1 MSKLLR
7 YRPGPALLVTAAFI
21 GPGTVT
27 TASIAGASYGF
38 ALLWAL
44 VFATI
49 ATIIL
54 QNMAG
59 TIGIIRR
66 QGLAEAMLG
75 IANGSVSRI
84 AIAILLLVALGI
96 GNAAYEAGNIG
107 GAVIGLELV
116 LDENALS
123 SSLAIILVA
132 LLSIAALL
140 TPNRQILT
148 GLLTVLVLVMS
159 LAFLTTALMG
169 GIDLSAMAKG
179 LLPTI
184 PDGATLRAI
193 ALIGTTIV
201 PYNLFLH
208 AALARQ
214 RWNTANTHSLNE
226 MRADTIGAVGLGGLV
241 SIAIL
246 STAATHMF
254 ANGMAIE
261 NPADMARQ
269 IGPLA
274 GSYAPYLL
282 GIGLFAAGL
291 TSAITAPLATGII
304 LAEIAGSLVPQDI
317 AKSKIEKA
325 VAIVIVFIGA
335 AVAITG
341 TSLIAVIVTA
351 QAANGLLLPIVAIM
365 LFRLRYH
372 DDETEMM
379 IEDNIV
385 VKLAALAVIAI
396 TLLLGGRL
404 VASSLGFL
412 G

>member
-1 MSKLLR
+1 MPR

-38 ALLWAL
+38 ALVWAL

-49 ATIIL
+49 ATIVL

-59 TIGIIRR
+59 TVGMTRR

-75 IANGSVSRI
+75 IAGGQAGRI
-84 AIAILLLVALGI
+84 AIAALLLVALGI

-107 GAVIGLELV
+107 GAVIGLQLV
-116 LDENALS
+116 LSENAPSKTVSIL
-123 SSLAIILVA
+123 LVA
-132 LLSIAALL
+132 LLSVAALL
-140 TPNRQILT
+140 APNRQILT
-148 GLLTVLVLVMS
+148 TILTALVLVMS
-159 LAFLTTALMG
+159 LAFLATALMG
-169 GIDLSAMAKG
+169 GIDLPAMAQG

-184 PDGATLRAI
+184 PDGTTLSAI

-208 AALARQ
+208 ASLARQ
-214 RWNTANTHSLNE
+214 RWNEADAHSLGE
-226 MRADTIGAVGLGGLV
+226 MRTDTISAVGLGGLV

-261 NPADMARQ
+261 SPADMARQ

-304 LAEIAGSLVPQDI
+304 LAEIADSLLPRTI
-317 AKSKIEKA
+317 AKSAIEKI
-325 VAIVIVFIGA
+325 VAIVIVLIGA
-335 AVAITG
+335 AVAISG
-341 TSLIAVIVTA
+341 TSLIAIIITA
-351 QAANGLLLPIVAIM
+351 QAANGLLLPLVAIM
-365 LFRLRYH
+365 LYRLRYH
-372 DDETEMM
+372 HNE
-379 IEDNIV
+379 IEIIVADNRL
-385 VKLAALAVIAI
+385 VKLAGLAVIAI